1 MRIMKYFLPRCVVL
15 GVASFISGGVY
26 ALDYSSSI
34 AMVPVPGNGVKIEFL
49 GDTFEEDGWKFI
61 HNHPKSSREEDGRAR
76 GPLAFSG
83 NRRMLEGPERG
94 QPDLLEIVDTPPG
107 GLPDSSRAL
116 LVRTLHSG
124 VPGTYSRTVQQ
135 DDLICGITTRL
146 GTQIPVSEIP
156 SCVVRIWLPPAETW
170 ENRSGPHF
178 GIRVGVRTTKLE
190 PNRGFFASGSSPV
203 TEPYWPGMWI
213 HFRSETSRGV
223 ESDSALIKVRGDR
236 RGIDFPVKDISAD
249 QFGWWTL
256 GMSLSPD
263 GQVHYFARQ
272 GIDDLRPEDHVTSQ
286 FPYGFRAERLNSFFF
301 NACNLNDGVTWS
313 TPFVIDDPSVHVENS
328 ARVMQLV
335 ERREAYELR
344 RQRKRSAYKSYKN
357 SIR

>member
-1 MRIMKYFLPRCVVL
+1 MKYVL
-15 GVASFISGGVY
+15 SRFIALFIVAFFVADVL
-26 ALDYSSSI
+26 ALDYSPSTT
-34 AMVPVPGNGVKIEFL
+34 AVPVPGSGSKIDFV
-49 GDTFEEDGWKFI
+49 GDTFEEDDWKFY

-83 NRRMLEGPERG
+83 NRRMQEGPERG
-94 QPDLLEIVDTPPG
+94 QPDLLEVIKTPPN
-107 GLPDSSRAL
+107 GLPESKHAL
-116 LVRTLHSG
+116 LIRTLHSG

-146 GTQIPVSEIP
+146 GSQIPVHEIP
-156 SCVVRIWLPPAETW
+156 SCVVRVWLPPAEQW

-190 PNRGFFASGSSPV
+190 RNRGFFASGTSSV
-203 TEPYWPGMWI
+203 VEPYWPGMWI

-223 ESDSALIKVRGDR
+223 ESDSALIKVRGDH
-236 RGIDFPVKDISAD
+236 RGIDFPVKNIPAD

-263 GQVHYFARQ
+263 GQIHYFARQ
-272 GIDDLRPEDHVTSQ
+272 GVDDLTSKDHLTSQ
-286 FPYGFRAERLNSFFF
+286 FPYSFRAERLNSFFF
-301 NACNLNDGVTWS
+301 NSCNLNDGTTWS
-313 TPFVIDDPSVHVENS
+313 TPFVIDDPSVYVVNS

-335 ERREAYELR
+335 QRREAYELR
-344 RQRKRSAYKSYKN
+344 RKQKRSAYRTHQSR
-357 SIR
+357 SR